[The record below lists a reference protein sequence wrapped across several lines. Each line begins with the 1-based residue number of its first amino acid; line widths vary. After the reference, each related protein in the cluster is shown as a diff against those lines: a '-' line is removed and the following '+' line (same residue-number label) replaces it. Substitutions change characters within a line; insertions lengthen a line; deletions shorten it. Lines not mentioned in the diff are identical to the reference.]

1 MDSLK
6 NLIRKI
12 RFSLRGNKNN
22 TILKNCTEIF
32 FNSEKEVLIITDNH
46 FDAIKTCCKNIPI
59 DDLIIDKNEIYVDDY
74 EIDLQSIDLCKFC
87 KEKLTF

>member
-1 MDSLK
+1 MVSIR

-12 RFSLRGNKNN
+12 RFLINGNKNN

-32 FNSEKEVLIITDNH
+32 FNSEKEVLIVTDNH
-46 FDAIKTCCKNIPI
+46 FDSIKTCCKNIPI
-59 DDLIIDKNEIYVDDY
+59 SDLIIDKNEIYANDY
-74 EIDLQSIDLCKFC
+74 EIDCKSIDLCKFC